1 MVSKRQSKKR
11 KSEKPG
17 EFEREASRRFSEL
30 VKAFGE
36 YAPEDLWAL
45 VYATASSP
53 EARHCAMGVE
63 IATIATIRAMSQ
75 SRSVKNTPP
84 PSPNE
89 IIQTVRRTMRECATP
104 DDYLMEN
111 PTSIAKVRIGNDVFK
126 YVPGTTERPIADI
139 SRALRLADAVDCRIM
154 RKFKFGIIN
163 VVRVLVKYAD
173 FCVEHLEDVWL
184 AAPDVELGDSASVP
198 EAEILAGKA
207 LATMDPCDHIS
218 FTDDDLRALEW
229 LSCPATSA
237 RMNNVVSGGPVER
250 WLRYQS
256 TEPHARD
263 YWLPVSF
270 VPIVLVNA
278 VAALMNSLER
288 DTTAREA
295 IRVSF
300 AAAVMKS
307 LWRFTDLLRGAA
319 SQSVGKTPLIGNSIQ
334 WMMQMSPDTFIA
346 ISLALHDDIG
356 ANDPNSFACGV
367 LKQQVGELREGQAV
381 TVTIGEHYYAR
392 IHKGAN
398 IIPLVIFAG
407 NSHLLVPQLHGH
419 VCLTL
424 EDLTWIA
431 ETAEDPQDF
440 YRFCRDL
447 AADDFPDSV
456 GCEAINYWETWRSN
470 GKSFWRG
477 GITPDLLGLEPHLG
491 RGEWEKAAKNSDT
504 EEALIALD
512 LPALRTAV
520 HVQRHS
526 NGSTEILFQGES
538 SYNPSNGVHTAPPYG
553 AFLLTTTHPP
563 VAITTYLPDW
573 EEGDGTRLLH
583 SFGEGLYY
591 AFAALGASWEQGH
604 QNTEI
609 TGYKLSLDLR
619 ETQSA
624 PITCQSVRKSN
635 ATSDI
640 CISGWF
646 LNMEEILEHAQDDPA
661 VVNVLTCDAL
671 RCMLHA
677 GGVPTEH
684 IVAITQQWREA
695 PPFVSIEATTARTV
709 LNHLPRPISID
720 TSESLAAE
728 RLLGNLL
735 EQAQINPGEYA
746 GDAAHRLIRDNLVPG
761 VLKTLV
767 GELARYR
774 YDDVVGIAMTQ
785 LACIGDYLVFRQS
798 DIVRSARSFD
808 TEWDPHERLAELRE
822 EMLRLRQGNE
832 ILVEAATLNLDQI
845 QGSEPLST
853 VKWQRLMALADVYRK
868 LTILSEQLHY
878 KVEPCIIQVSNLYEV
893 TFETDCDAADSWLL
907 NMRDMA
913 RSFATLHIS
922 PHGLDSDDKRASDND
937 LLSAAFLQTFGF
949 EIPDLFTVLAV
960 LAQWPNFESDVCI
973 VRTTDEEALDWVC
986 QNLVE
991 NTEQT
996 RKRCK
1001 KAIEFLTVTKELLE
1015 ADDWRPWQTQ
1025 TRKSRLFVKPLL
1037 RSTPGELL
1045 FAPQYLLMT
1054 EAVYITYLK
1063 QGAIPWKETANS
1075 PLQAALAQ
1083 KRADQNATFELELE
1097 DRLRESGYS
1106 VISRIKPGKH
1116 GRLGVPRL
1124 TTEIDIVCGFPGSDE
1139 IWLIEAKDP
1148 VSTYSVAETGR
1159 SLARFFGN
1167 KGATK
1172 NKKSYADQLARKEAE
1187 LAPYVAQIAE
1197 KLGLHDADIEAYKLR
1212 TIFMARTI
1220 VPACYLTDA
1229 PYEVRAL
1236 SSILAENDG
1245 RLILR

>member
-1 MVSKRQSKKR
+1 
-11 KSEKPG
+11 
-17 EFEREASRRFSEL
+17 
-30 VKAFGE
+30 
-36 YAPEDLWAL
+36 
-45 VYATASSP
+45 
-53 EARHCAMGVE
+53 
-63 IATIATIRAMSQ
+63 
-75 SRSVKNTPP
+75 
-84 PSPNE
+84 
-89 IIQTVRRTMRECATP
+89 MRECATP
-104 DDYLMEN
+104 DDCLMED

-139 SRALRLADAVDCRIM
+139 SRALRLADAVDYRIM
-154 RKFKFGIIN
+154 RKFQFGIIN

-184 AAPDVELGDSASVP
+184 AAPDVELGDSVSVP
-198 EAEILAGKA
+198 EAEILAGKV
-207 LATMDPCDHIS
+207 LAAMDPCDHIS

-256 TEPHARD
+256 MGPHARD

-288 DTTAREA
+288 DSAARDA

-307 LWRFTDLLRGAA
+307 LWRFTDLLRGVA

-346 ISLALHDDIG
+346 VSLVLHDDIS

-367 LKQQVGELREGQAV
+367 LKKQVGELREGQAV

-646 LNMEEILEHAQDDPA
+646 LNMEEMLERSQDDPA

-671 RCMLHA
+671 RSMLHT
-677 GGVPTEH
+677 GGVSTEH
-684 IVAITQQWREA
+684 IAAITQQWREA
-695 PPFVSIEATTARTV
+695 LPFVSIEATTARTV
-709 LNHLPRPISID
+709 LNHLPRPLGIG
-720 TSESLAAE
+720 SEDLEAE
-728 RLLGNLL
+728 RLLGSLL
-735 EQAQINPGEYA
+735 HETEVSPGSYRGDDAQ
-746 GDAAHRLIRDNLVPG
+746 DLIRKTLVPG
-761 VLKTLV
+761 VLNSLV
-767 GELARYR
+767 SELARYG
-774 YDDVVGIAMTQ
+774 YDAVVDIAFTQ
-785 LACIGDYLVFRQS
+785 LACIGDHLSVQQGNIARA
-798 DIVRSARSFD
+798 ARSLETD
-808 TEWDPHERLAELRE
+808 WDPHQRLAELRE
-822 EMLRLRQGNE
+822 DLFRLRQENE
-832 ILVEAATLNLDQI
+832 IIVEAATLNSDQM
-845 QGSEPLST
+845 QGPEPLDS
-853 VKWQRLMALADVYRK
+853 VRWQRLLAIAGCYRT

-878 KVEPCIIQVSNLYEV
+878 KVDPCVIRVSHLHEV
-893 TFETDCDAADSWLL
+893 AFETDYDAPDSWLL
-907 NMRDMA
+907 NMRDMT

-922 PHGLDSDDKRASDND
+922 PHGLDSGDKRVSDND
-937 LLSAAFLQTFGF
+937 LLSASFLECYGF
-949 EIPDLFTVLAV
+949 EIRDLFTVLIV
-960 LAQWPNFESDVCI
+960 LARWPNFESGTHI
-973 VRTTDEEALDWVC
+973 VRATDEEALDWVC

-1001 KAIEFLTVTKELLE
+1001 KAIEFLTVTKELLD

-1025 TRKSRLFVKPLL
+1025 TRKSRLLVKPLL
-1037 RSTPGELL
+1037 RSAPGELL

-1054 EAVYITYLK
+1054 ASVYITYLK
-1063 QGAIPWKETANS
+1063 QGAIPWKETTNS
-1075 PLQAALAQ
+1075 PLQAALEQ
-1083 KRADQNATFELELE
+1083 KRFDQNAAFELELE

-1124 TTEIDIVCGFPGSDE
+1124 TTEIDLVCGLPGSDE
-1139 IWLIEAKDP
+1139 IWLVEAKDP